1 MEIAL
6 AVLAGLIAGCTLT
19 LLLTRGHTAF
29 LQERQRELEA
39 ENARLYGELIAEQ
52 GERVRIETT
61 LETERKAAEEKI
73 ALIGKAEEHL
83 RNAFAALSAEALKS
97 SAEQFLGL
105 ARSEFDRLRE
115 GAKGDLEKREQ
126 AVENL
131 VKPLA
136 ENLSKF
142 DAQVREI
149 ENRRSETYGTLTEQV
164 RALAGTTG
172 KLADALRRP
181 EIRGHWGE
189 IQLRNVVELAGMLKY
204 CDFDE
209 QKTFTGENGALRP
222 DMVVRLPGGRS
233 IAVDAKTPISAYVES
248 FSLPDEQE
256 RTRRLADFARHVKDQ
271 IRNLGRKDYWRQFER
286 SPDLVVLFLP
296 GEAFYSAALR
306 ADPTL
311 IEEGTNNRVV
321 LAAPTTLIA
330 LLRVAFLGW
339 QEERLTENAE
349 RISALGREMYDRLA
363 KLADYFNDLGKSL
376 NRSVDAYNDLTRSL
390 EARVFVSGRK
400 FKELGAGTDKEIAQV
415 EPLDVQ
421 ARRIEAGETEKG
433 TLHEDARD

>member
-6 AVLAGLIAGCTLT
+6 AVLAGLIAGCGLT
-19 LLLTRGHTAF
+19 WLLTRSHTAF
-29 LQERQRELEA
+29 LRERQRSLEA
-39 ENARLYGELIAEQ
+39 ENTRLSGELTAEQ
-52 GERVRIETT
+52 SERVRFETS
-61 LETERKAAEEKI
+61 LEMERQAAEEKI
-73 ALIGKAEEHL
+73 ALIAESGENL
-83 RNAFAALSAEALKS
+83 RNAFRALSAEALKS

-105 ARSEFDRLRE
+105 ARSEFERLRE

-149 ENRRSETYGTLTEQV
+149 ENRRSETYGTLAGQV
-164 RALAGTTG
+164 RALSETTV

-181 EIRGHWGE
+181 EIRGRWGE
-189 IQLRNVVELAGMLKY
+189 IQLRNVVELAGMQEY
-204 CDFDE
+204 CDFFE
-209 QKTFTGENGALRP
+209 QETSQTESGALRP
-222 DMVVRLPGGRS
+222 DMVVKLPGGRS
-233 IAVDAKTPISAYVES
+233 IAVDAKAPINAYVES
-248 FSLPDEQE
+248 LDAPTEGE
-256 RTRRLADFARHVKDQ
+256 REERLTAFARNVKAQ
-271 IRNLGRKDYWRQFER
+271 VKNLGGKEYWKQFTD

-296 GEAFYSAALR
+296 GEVFYNAALR
-306 ADPTL
+306 ADPSL
-311 IEEGTNNRVV
+311 IEEGIKNRVL
-321 LAAPTTLIA
+321 LAAPTTLIM

-339 QEERLTENAE
+339 REERLAENAE

-400 FKELGAGTDKEIAQV
+400 FKELGVGSDREIAQV

-421 ARRIEAGETEKG
+421 ARRIEAGEAEKG
-433 TLHEDARD
+433 TLHEAERE